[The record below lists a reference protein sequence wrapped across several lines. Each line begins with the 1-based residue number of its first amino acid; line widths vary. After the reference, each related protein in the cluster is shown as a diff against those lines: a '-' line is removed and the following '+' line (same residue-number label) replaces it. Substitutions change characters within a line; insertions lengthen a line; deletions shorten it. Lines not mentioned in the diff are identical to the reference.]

1 MSDLW
6 ARTTELVPVLPS
18 SASSSVAAASA
29 VAATAHNDDDYFYD
43 YGEEDSDFYE
53 LGEEE
58 EPPSSFDRFPPST
71 SITTSR
77 GGNYSRLAFD
87 VGLWS
92 VCPVAE
98 GGNSKTGR
106 MEWSGM
112 VEFFFAPGGNSKL

>member
-18 SASSSVAAASA
+18 SASSSSVAAASA

-43 YGEEDSDFYE
+43 YGEEDPADFYE

-58 EPPSSFDRFPPST
+58 GPPSSFDRFPP

-98 GGNSKTGR
+98 GENSKTGR
-106 MEWSGM
+106 MGWSGM
-112 VEFFFAPGGNSKL
+112 GFFCLGR